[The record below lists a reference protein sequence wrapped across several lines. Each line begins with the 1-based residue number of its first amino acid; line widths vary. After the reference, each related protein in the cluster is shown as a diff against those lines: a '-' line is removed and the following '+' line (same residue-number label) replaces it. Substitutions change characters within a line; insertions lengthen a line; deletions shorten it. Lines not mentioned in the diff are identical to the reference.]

1 MRINDRKMGK
11 KTHHLNVAETFKV
24 FMTDPVKG
32 LSSGDAGARQAR
44 DGFNEFEKTKH
55 TTLWQKFISQFKSF
69 MIIVLIFA
77 AIISGVTGYMNGEGI
92 TDAIIILSIL
102 IVNAVIGVFQEAK
115 AEKSLDALEKLS
127 APHCKVIRDGETR
140 IIESRELVVGDI
152 VIIETGDNVPAD
164 LRLIESANLKI
175 QEAAL
180 TGESVP
186 VEKDAEAVLPED
198 APIGDRINMA
208 YSSCSV
214 TYGHG
219 KGVVTAIGNQTE
231 VGKIASMIQAVPDM
245 RTPMQIRLDK
255 LGKTLAII
263 CLAVCIVIMVIGLCY
278 GRNLLEMFMTAV
290 SLAVAA
296 IPEGL
301 PAVSTVVLALGVQRL
316 AKQNAIVRNLPS
328 VETLGST
335 TVICSDKTGTLTQN
349 KMTVTHI
356 YAAGNLSDTAADNP
370 VIDELIKMSVI
381 ANDAV
386 LGADGQSIGDPTET
400 ALIDAGLKYSINKNT
415 LKKALPRIAE
425 IPFDSERKLMTTIHQ
440 NNDED
445 FLVAV
450 KGGLDELLANCTRI
464 NDGTTIRTLTEKDIE
479 DIHKAN
485 MEMASQALRVLAV
498 GYKTISELPATF
510 TPATVE
516 NDFIFLG
523 MVGMIDPPR
532 EEAKEAVRRCK
543 EAGIRPV
550 MITGDHKITATAI
563 AKNLGIIATGDCVL
577 TGTDVEMMNDEQLK
591 EMAGSVAVF
600 ARVAPEHKVRIV
612 NAFQSRG
619 NVVAMTGDGVNDA
632 PALKLADIGVAMG
645 ITGTDVAK
653 EAADVVLTDDN
664 FATIVSS
671 VREGRRIYDNLMK
684 SIQFMISTN
693 LGEIVLLLIAVFANL
708 DMPLLPIQLL
718 FINLVGDSL
727 PSLALSVD
735 HADKNIMKRKPI
747 DPNQGI
753 FTKHF
758 TTRVIIQSLII
769 GLTTLAAY
777 MIGMNTSVDV
787 ARTMTFAVMVFCQF
801 TIIFSIRSGHNWF
814 THKIFTNRWL
824 WLTIVFV
831 AALTLLVLLVP
842 GMQSLFRLAPMT
854 SGQWWTVIGL
864 SFGVLALS
872 EFFKLFTR
880 KKDR

>member
-1 MRINDRKMGK
+1 MDEKAHQLGIKEIFR
-11 KTHHLNVAETFKV
+11 TFL
-24 FMTDPVKG
+24 TDPFKG
-32 LSSGDAGARQAR
+32 RSSEEPRARQAR
-44 DGFNEFEKTKH
+44 DGFNEFEKARH

-102 IVNAVIGVFQEAK
+102 IVNAIIGVFQEAK

-127 APHCKVIRDGETR
+127 APHCKVIRDGETK
-140 IIESRELVVGDI
+140 IIESRDLVVGDI
-152 VIIETGDNVPAD
+152 VVIETGDHVPAD
-164 LRLIESANLKI
+164 LRLIDSVNLKI

-186 VEKDAEAVLPED
+186 VEKDADALLPED
-198 APIGDRINMA
+198 ASIGDRINMA

-219 KGVVTAIGNQTE
+219 KGVVTAIGSQTE
-231 VGKIASMIQAVPDM
+231 VGKIASMIQSVPDI

-255 LGKTLAII
+255 LGKTLAVI
-263 CLAVCIVIMVIGLCY
+263 CLVVCVVIMIIGLCY

-290 SLAVAA
+290 SLAVAS

-349 KMTVTHI
+349 RMTVTHI
-356 YAAGNLSDTAADNP
+356 YAAGKLSDTSVPAP
-370 VIDELIKMSVI
+370 ITDELLRMSVL

-386 LGADGQSIGDPTET
+386 LGTDGQSIGDPTET
-400 ALIDAGLKYSINKNT
+400 ALVDAGVKHSIDKNA
-415 LKKALPRIAE
+415 LDAELPRIAE
-425 IPFDSERKLMTTIHQ
+425 IPFDSERKLMTTVHQ
-440 NNDED
+440 SNDKD
-445 FLVAV
+445 YLVAV
-450 KGGLDELLANCTRI
+450 KGGLDELLANSTRI
-464 NDGTTIRTLTEKDIE
+464 NDGTTIRPLTEKDIE
-479 DIHKAN
+479 NIHKAN
-485 MEMASQALRVLAV
+485 VEMASQALRVLAV
-498 GYKTISELPATF
+498 GYKTVSELPAAF
-510 TPATVE
+510 VPATLE
-516 NDFIFLG
+516 NEFIFLG

-543 EAGIRPV
+543 EAGIKPV

-563 AKNLGIIATGDCVL
+563 ARSLGIITSEECVL
-577 TGTDVEMMNDEQLK
+577 TGKDIEMMDDEQLK
-591 EMAGSVAVF
+591 EMAGNVAVF

-653 EAADVVLTDDN
+653 EAADVVLADDN

-693 LGEIVLLLIAVFANL
+693 LGEIVVLLIAVLANL

-735 HADKNIMKRKPI
+735 HADKDIMRRKPI
-747 DPNQGI
+747 DPDQGI

-758 TTRVIIQSLII
+758 TTRVILQALII

-777 MIGMNTSVDV
+777 MIGMKTSVDV
-787 ARTMTFAVMVFCQF
+787 ARTMTFATMVFSQF
-801 TIIFSIRSGHNWF
+801 TIIFSIRSGYKWF
-814 THKIFTNRWL
+814 THKMFTNRWL
-824 WLTIVFV
+824 WLTIAFV
-831 AALTLLVLLVP
+831 TALTLLVLLVP
-842 GMQSLFRLAPMT
+842 GMQSLFKLAPMT

-880 KKDR
+880 KKGR